1 MNNKVD
7 EYGNIYLFM
16 TRKEMGENLK
26 ASSKTVIKIF
36 KELEEAKLIKQENQG
51 KGKAYKI
58 YVVDIYSKD
67 MEKLHIGNEKSA
79 NKVVEFLPSN
89 NINKN
94 INMLETIF
102 EAREEELAFINEEDK
117 RFMNQDKAN
126 RSKKHN
132 FLNEK
137 IKKIPYNLNELKND
151 IIKVLEDYIETV
163 DYESYYFYKKYC
175 LSGVKDGIKLQEELK
190 YKYRFFL
197 NLYLLFLELREM
209 QRISRKCIKHPAKSP
224 TFRQ

>member
-1 MNNKVD
+1 MTVPRKILYTEPYKSILCPLSQLAYIFILDRLNLSRMNNKVD

-26 ASSKTVIKIF
+26 ASSKTVIKVF

-89 NINKN
+89 NINKKYN
-94 INMLETIF
+94 Y
-102 EAREEELAFINEEDK
+102 K
-117 RFMNQDKAN
+117 RDRDYSNFDWTSLYAN
-126 RSKKHN
+126 N
-132 FLNEK
+132 FK
-137 IKKIPYNLNELKND
+137 
-151 IIKVLEDYIETV
+151 
-163 DYESYYFYKKYC
+163 
-175 LSGVKDGIKLQEELK
+175 
-190 YKYRFFL
+190 
-197 NLYLLFLELREM
+197 
-209 QRISRKCIKHPAKSP
+209 
-224 TFRQ
+224 

>member
-1 MNNKVD
+1 MKYININQKLNFKFCQVPRKILYTEPYKSILCPLSQLACIFILDRLNLSRMNNKVD

-67 MEKLHIGNEKSA
+67 IENLHIGNEKSA

-89 NINKN
+89 NINK
-94 INMLETIF
+94 
-102 EAREEELAFINEEDK
+102 
-117 RFMNQDKAN
+117 
-126 RSKKHN
+126 
-132 FLNEK
+132 
-137 IKKIPYNLNELKND
+137 
-151 IIKVLEDYIETV
+151 
-163 DYESYYFYKKYC
+163 
-175 LSGVKDGIKLQEELK
+175 K
-190 YKYRFFL
+190 YKYKSDRDYSNFDWMS
-197 NLYLLFLELREM
+197 LYANNF
-209 QRISRKCIKHPAKSP
+209 K
-224 TFRQ
+224 

>member
-1 MNNKVD
+1 MCPLSQLAYIFILDRLNLSRMNNKVD

-89 NINKN
+89 NINKKYN
-94 INMLETIF
+94 YKSDRDYSNFDWMSLY
-102 EAREEELAFINEEDK
+102 
-117 RFMNQDKAN
+117 AN
-126 RSKKHN
+126 N
-132 FLNEK
+132 FK
-137 IKKIPYNLNELKND
+137 
-151 IIKVLEDYIETV
+151 
-163 DYESYYFYKKYC
+163 
-175 LSGVKDGIKLQEELK
+175 
-190 YKYRFFL
+190 
-197 NLYLLFLELREM
+197 
-209 QRISRKCIKHPAKSP
+209 
-224 TFRQ
+224 